1 MPTTPLLFGPLF
13 EAEYN
18 QPADDITLPTNAK
31 GYTPMYRPSYA
42 ALTLAVLLMLGST
55 ACVPLAAPTESAS
68 QQGSS
73 EAVTSDSGG
82 ELCTPPSDE
91 PLRIGVLPVLNTL
104 PIFVAQAAG
113 FYDELGVNVEIVP
126 VESARDRAIAQQ
138 AGEIDVANSD
148 VVGTVL
154 QVNGGHTVKI
164 VRHDTFTADFRFFSI
179 VTGASSGITTID
191 ELTAA
196 LAADEAQVAVSQNT
210 IIEYLATMMLRNA
223 GYEPEADD
231 YLEIAA
237 IPVRLE
243 QIAQGTVA
251 AGLLPEPLTT
261 LATTVQDGVAVAD
274 DNGIGFIPVALT
286 VNQST
291 IDTRSGDLCAFLKA
305 YEMAVQAI
313 AADPEA
319 YRENPIRI
327 PDPVRPTY
335 TIPQF
340 EPPRVPTT
348 AEIQQVVDWMLESGL
363 TEASVDYEQLV
374 DDRFIEALQTVTL
387 GE

>member
-1 MPTTPLLFGPLF
+1 MR
-13 EAEYN
+13 
-18 QPADDITLPTNAK
+18 K
-31 GYTPMYRPSYA
+31 RSGY
-42 ALTLAVLLMLGST
+42 ALILMLLGLWGA
-55 ACVPLAAPTESAS
+55 ACTPIAAPTTAPATTAPAASA
-68 QQGSS
+68 
-73 EAVTSDSGG
+73 D
-82 ELCTPPSDE
+82 ELCAPPSAQ

-104 PIFVAQAAG
+104 PIFVAQQAG
-113 FYDELGVNVEIVP
+113 FYDKLGVNVELVP

-138 AGEIDVANSD
+138 AGEIDVANAD

-154 QVNGGHTVKI
+154 QVKGGQAVKI
-164 VRHDTFTADFRFFSI
+164 VRHDTFTSDYRFFSI
-179 VTGASSGITTID
+179 VTGATSGLTTVD
-191 ELTAA
+191 ALTAA
-196 LAADEAQVAVSQNT
+196 LAADEAQIAISQNT
-210 IIEYLATMMLRNA
+210 VIEYLATMMLRNA
-223 GYEPEADD
+223 GYEPEEDD
-231 YLEIAA
+231 YLEVAA

-251 AGLLPEPLTT
+251 AALLPEPLTT
-261 LATTVQDGVAVAD
+261 LATTVQGGAAVAD
-274 DNGIGFIPVALT
+274 DNGIGFIPVVLS

-291 IDTRSGDLCAFLKA
+291 IDARPGDVCAFLKA

-340 EPPRVPTT
+340 APPRVPTE
-348 AEIQQVVDWMLESGL
+348 AEVQQVVDWMIESGL
-363 TEASVDYEQLV
+363 TDDGVAYDQLV
-374 DDRFIEALQTVTL
+374 DDRFVAAMQAVKL